1 VRGRLEELEQRRT
14 NPLLL
19 QQEREFNQLI
29 ELQASVGRL
38 QTKLE
43 GVQSKRE
50 DIRERLLEARHVVA
64 LLEVEERQVS
74 IAVEEVEADLKKM
87 RGYQEGLARLVSTRY
102 DDDEYER
109 AVVKIQTRWRGRKDW
124 EQGKQLKRMKE
135 HVARENAAT
144 VIQKHYRGR
153 AYRRM
158 AQDKRKVER
167 AVDLQRVLRGHRARR
182 AVRAARAAIAAA
194 AAAHEAAGLLQ
205 RAYRARLSRRRVAA
219 LAEEQLEKLRFQA
232 EMAAKTRATGGVAK
246 APQPKGA
253 PAARGA
259 AAAPPRGRGAPPP
272 RRAAEPPEPRGG
284 GGGGG
289 GGARE
294 GPRAAKPRAQGPAAP
309 ARKAAGPRG
318 GGARRP
324 SPRAGGVMGGELDRI
339 YLGAPKARGGGEGG
353 TTPRVRRFVPTAA
366 TAAVA
371 ADAAEVG
378 GFHFVR
384 DEVAGGKSHS
394 PFGVALPPLDR

>member
-1 VRGRLEELEQRRT
+1 MHSDVLAPGAEVRGAVRGRLEELEQRRT

-167 AVDLQRVLRGHRARR
+167 AVDLQRVLRGRRARR

-194 AAAHEAAGLLQ
+194 AAAHEATGLLQ

-259 AAAPPRGRGAPPP
+259 AAAPPRGRGAPAAPP
-272 RRAAEPPEPRGG
+272 RGRAA
-284 GGGGG
+284 
-289 GGARE
+289 
-294 GPRAAKPRAQGPAAP
+294 RAPAAAAAAAAA
-309 ARKAAGPRG
+309 AR
-318 GGARRP
+318 
-324 SPRAGGVMGGELDRI
+324 
-339 YLGAPKARGGGEGG
+339 ARG
-353 TTPRVRRFVPTAA
+353 RVRRSHARRAPRRLRGRRRGRAGA
-366 TAAVA
+366 GR
-371 ADAAEVG
+371 G
-378 GFHFVR
+378 GR
-384 DEVAGGKSHS
+384 LRGRAG
-394 PFGVALPPLDR
+394 